1 MGKRGN
7 EFGHLSKEEYEAREE
22 RGEDDD
28 QSNQSRKASAD
39 VLRGRRIVRVSK

>member
-7 EFGHLSKEEYEAREE
+7 EFGHLSKEEYEAREA
-22 RGEDDD
+22 RGEDDE

-39 VLRGRRIVRVSK
+39 VLQRRRIVKVSK